1 MSESESSTESE
12 PEQFPEIPTVVTT
25 KLERPKRK
33 LTENQLKALADA
45 RERRRINKAQPTV
58 QPDVQPT
65 VQPAVQP
72 AVKEAS
78 NKKKALSK
86 MNKKELQEQA
96 QLLNIDIEGMSNDEI
111 KKKLRGSTTVEP
123 IASEQPSLEKK
134 DKSVKSKVIKEVHH
148 HHYTPPTEEASIKPV
163 IEKKPKVEK
172 KSRVKKEIPNMTVK
186 KETNIINFV

>member
-1 MSESESSTESE
+1 MSDTESSTESE
-12 PEQFPEIPTVVTT
+12 PEQFPEIPTVITT

-45 RERRRINKAQPTV
+45 REKRRINKVAS
-58 QPDVQPT
+58 VQPT
-65 VQPAVQP
+65 VQATVQP
-72 AVKEAS
+72 VVQEAS

-86 MNKKELQEQA
+86 MNKKELQEHA
-96 QLLNIDIEGMSNDEI
+96 QLLNIDVEGMSNDDI
-111 KKKLRGSTTVEP
+111 KKKLRGSSAVAAVEP
-123 IASEQPSLEKK
+123 IAKIPSLEKK

-148 HHYTPPTEEASIKPV
+148 HHYTPPTEEASIKPD
-163 IEKKPKVEK
+163 IEKKPRVEK

>member
-148 HHYTPPTEEASIKPV
+148 HHYTPPNEEASIKPV
-163 IEKKPKVEK
+163 IEK